1 MHNVSR
7 RRRNPFDLDPPCDA
21 FVPGYGDPN
30 ADFHVIGDH
39 PGVHGG
45 IETGIP
51 FTGSDTGAALL
62 DALAEVDLVTT
73 TGDEPGLQNLYLSY
87 RYLCADEHEPTPR
100 DYAEMERFFD
110 AELRAI
116 TAHVLLPVGMGA
128 IEHVIENYSQQTLGG
143 RTEADLHATEI
154 SNGAWI
160 IIPIADPD
168 TWTADQREA
177 LVTTL
182 RSLLAR
188 DYRRESDL
196 GRFIPGGDPYLVR

>member
-7 RRRNPFDLDPPCDA
+7 RRRNPFDLDPPCDP

-45 IETGIP
+45 LETGIP
-51 FTGSDTGAALL
+51 FTGSEAGAAML
-62 DALAEVDLVTT
+62 DVLAEVGLVTDT
-73 TGDEPGLQNLYLSY
+73 DVEPGVQNLYLSY
-87 RYLCADEHEPTPR
+87 LYLCADGTAPTPR

-116 TAHVLLPVGMGA
+116 TAHVLVPVGMRA
-128 IEHVIENYSQQTLGG
+128 IEHVIENYSQQAVGD

-154 SNGAWI
+154 TNGAWV
-160 IIPIADPD
+160 IIPVADPA
-168 TWTADQREA
+168 TWTSDQRQELLA
-177 LVTTL
+177 TF
-182 RSLLAR
+182 RSLMAR

-196 GRFIPGGDPYLVR
+196 GRFLPGGDPYLVR